1 MKQILIK
8 ENDAGQR
15 LDRLLGRYL
24 KEAPKSFLY
33 RMLRKKNI
41 ILNGKKADGSE
52 RLSPGDEIRV
62 FFSDETW
69 DKFAGKQEDTGKAEF
84 PRANLDIIYED
95 EHVLLVNKPP
105 GMLSQKAKASDI
117 SLNEYVLGYLQHGG
131 QWKESDPFRPSVC
144 NRLDRNTSG
153 IVVCGKSLP
162 GLRVMSQVLR
172 DRSLH
177 KYYRCLVKGALREEQ
192 YLEGYL
198 WKDPAANRVRILD
211 KEREGAQ
218 YIATE
223 YRPVGRVRED
233 TLLEVCL
240 ITGRSHQIRAHLAS
254 TGHPVVGDTKY
265 GDPEVNDR
273 YRKEYGLKSQFLHSF
288 RLELPE
294 LPAPLEALSGRVF
307 EAEFPPVMRRILDKK
322 GT

>member
-105 GMLSQKAKASDI
+105 ACCPRKRKLPI
-117 SLNEYVLGYLQHGG
+117 S
-131 QWKESDPFRPSVC
+131 P
-144 NRLDRNTSG
+144 
-153 IVVCGKSLP
+153 
-162 GLRVMSQVLR
+162 
-172 DRSLH
+172 
-177 KYYRCLVKGALREEQ
+177 
-192 YLEGYL
+192 
-198 WKDPAANRVRILD
+198 
-211 KEREGAQ
+211 
-218 YIATE
+218 
-223 YRPVGRVRED
+223 
-233 TLLEVCL
+233 
-240 ITGRSHQIRAHLAS
+240 
-254 TGHPVVGDTKY
+254 
-265 GDPEVNDR
+265 
-273 YRKEYGLKSQFLHSF
+273 
-288 RLELPE
+288 
-294 LPAPLEALSGRVF
+294 
-307 EAEFPPVMRRILDKK
+307 
-322 GT
+322 